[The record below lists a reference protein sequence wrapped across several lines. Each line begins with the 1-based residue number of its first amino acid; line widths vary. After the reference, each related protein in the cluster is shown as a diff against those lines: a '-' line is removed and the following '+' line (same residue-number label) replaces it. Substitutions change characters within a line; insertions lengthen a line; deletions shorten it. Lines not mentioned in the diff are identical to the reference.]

1 MNLPRF
7 ALGHQSVIL
16 ACVIVAVGSGLFN
29 LATMSRREDPEI
41 TIRDSLVITSWP
53 AATATRIEEL
63 VTDPLEKAVAEIAE
77 VDKFTS
83 KSMVGL
89 SIIQVTTDDRVTNT
103 DQVWDEVRAKVGSA
117 RPKLPPGC
125 GSPFVFSDFGDVN
138 AICYAFYQTP
148 VPGDDSIKRP
158 YTPRELEILAEL
170 IEDEL
175 ELIPS
180 VARVDLWGVQPERIY
195 VEVDS
200 ADWAKIGLSA
210 EQLARI
216 FEARNIVEP
225 GGQLDTERGRYA
237 VNPTGEFRSI
247 TQMNNLVV
255 GRIDDTLP
263 VRLGDL
269 PIQIDRRYE
278 EPPRRLTRVTSPES
292 PHSPCLVLGIVMK
305 RGRHVVEMGRAVDDA
320 IGRLKKTSLPP
331 DVDLALVNDLPRQ
344 VDSRIMNFR
353 TNLVQGVFIVLLVS
367 LVMMGWRAAVIMATA
382 VPLSMLCAI
391 AVVRPLGI
399 ELEQFS
405 IASLII
411 ALGLVVDNAIVVS
424 DNAVRLIRE
433 GVPKKEAVIR
443 GAHDLAV
450 PILTSTLT
458 TVCAFLPMLTMVG
471 DVGEYVSSLPV
482 VVAATLISSYFV
494 GMLVTPVM
502 CFLLLKPPQDKDT
515 GTGKEKPGSLHRYDR
530 FIGWCL
536 KHRGR
541 VLGVGAAMFLG
552 CGLLLPVIGS
562 QFFPSG
568 LRDQFFIKI
577 WLPEGS
583 PFSSTVRA
591 CEKVERILLECSP
604 TSEDEPGKE
613 RLANAV
619 VFVGTGGPRLMVTQ
633 EPEYDHPYF
642 AFFVVNTTDARFT
655 EKLARE
661 VRAKVRQI
669 YDARITVDLFMLGPP
684 IKDPIAF
691 RLSGPDSDL
700 LRTKARE
707 MVRIFKETSGTVEP
721 YNNWGS
727 SSYQVDLEIDHDA
740 ANLAGVT
747 NADVALTTRSLL
759 SGAQLTTYHEGDH
772 QVPVMLRTLR
782 EKRQDLNDLSGIF
795 VNGASGKVPLG
806 SIAEVVPAWKPA
818 VIARRNG
825 IPTVTVGCR
834 AEDGI
839 LANTHAARIKP
850 RLTEMMSSLP
860 PDYRLEQGGEQ
871 EETAKAQSQ
880 VVVAVGIAVFL
891 IFFVLILQYDSFL
904 KPLVI
909 FFTVPMAMIGVV
921 IGLFVT
927 GWAMGFM
934 AMLGILSLI
943 GIVINNAIVLIDFI
957 ETKLAEGEELRS
969 AVAAA
974 GRQRLRPIVL
984 TSLTT
989 IGGLLPLSLFGGAL
1003 WAPMTNGMIFG
1014 LIFSTAL
1021 TLVVVPT
1028 LYVEFAERFKMKTVR
1043 T

>member
-1 MNLPRF
+1 
-7 ALGHQSVIL
+7 
-16 ACVIVAVGSGLFN
+16 
-29 LATMSRREDPEI
+29 
-41 TIRDSLVITSWP
+41 
-53 AATATRIEEL
+53 
-63 VTDPLEKAVAEIAE
+63 
-77 VDKFTS
+77 
-83 KSMVGL
+83 
-89 SIIQVTTDDRVTNT
+89 
-103 DQVWDEVRAKVGSA
+103 
-117 RPKLPPGC
+117 
-125 GSPFVFSDFGDVN
+125 
-138 AICYAFYQTP
+138 
-148 VPGDDSIKRP
+148 
-158 YTPRELEILAEL
+158 
-170 IEDEL
+170 
-175 ELIPS
+175 
-180 VARVDLWGVQPERIY
+180 
-195 VEVDS
+195 
-200 ADWAKIGLSA
+200 
-210 EQLARI
+210 
-216 FEARNIVEP
+216 
-225 GGQLDTERGRYA
+225 
-237 VNPTGEFRSI
+237 
-247 TQMNNLVV
+247 
-255 GRIDDTLP
+255 
-263 VRLGDL
+263 
-269 PIQIDRRYE
+269 
-278 EPPRRLTRVTSPES
+278 
-292 PHSPCLVLGIVMK
+292 
-305 RGRHVVEMGRAVDDA
+305 
-320 IGRLKKTSLPP
+320 
-331 DVDLALVNDLPRQ
+331 
-344 VDSRIMNFR
+344 
-353 TNLVQGVFIVLLVS
+353 
-367 LVMMGWRAAVIMATA
+367 
-382 VPLSMLCAI
+382 
-391 AVVRPLGI
+391 
-399 ELEQFS
+399 
-405 IASLII
+405 
-411 ALGLVVDNAIVVS
+411 
-424 DNAVRLIRE
+424 
-433 GVPKKEAVIR
+433 
-443 GAHDLAV
+443 
-450 PILTSTLT
+450 
-458 TVCAFLPMLTMVG
+458 
-471 DVGEYVSSLPV
+471 
-482 VVAATLISSYFV
+482 
-494 GMLVTPVM
+494 
-502 CFLLLKPPQDKDT
+502 
-515 GTGKEKPGSLHRYDR
+515 
-530 FIGWCL
+530 
-536 KHRGR
+536 
-541 VLGVGAAMFLG
+541 
-552 CGLLLPVIGS
+552 
-562 QFFPSG
+562 
-568 LRDQFFIKI
+568 
-577 WLPEGS
+577 
-583 PFSSTVRA
+583 
-591 CEKVERILLECSP
+591 
-604 TSEDEPGKE
+604 
-613 RLANAV
+613 
-619 VFVGTGGPRLMVTQ
+619 MVTQ

-655 EKLARE
+655 EKFARE

-759 SGAQLTTYHEGDH
+759 SGVQVTTYHEGDH
-772 QVPVMLRTLR
+772 QVPVMFRTLR

-891 IFFVLILQYDSFL
+891 IFFVLILQYNSFL